1 MNFFCKRKRQKA
13 AREGGFLSQFMKFLQ
28 GRESWIYDSRSTR
41 TFTS

>member
-1 MNFFCKRKRQKA
+1 MKA
-13 AREGGFLSQFMKFLQ
+13 AGMSSQFVKFLQ